1 MPSPPPPVPDAAAVA
16 DRDAQKR
23 DEGGGFPVW
32 VAVLVVLL
40 LLLVAGALFAL
51 RRRQAWARRRQY
63 ALRHFPLPPPGGS
76 LARKSVPLGLERAP
90 TMKGP
95 REEAAER
102 ARQTRTQ
109 SGAVFN
115 PLSAAGLEMQALA
128 EAGEEESEASGTDS
142 GGEGGGGGGG
152 RGAMSPEQ
160 GAELMEEVEQEELM
174 ECALE
179 LVESA
184 SAQLD
189 ELSKRLEGETQG
201 LLARE
206 LDSLRA
212 NIATMQ
218 ESLHEDGGEAGE
230 AKFENAEAKLD
241 AVMDLASEAAG
252 VMKGLEELL
261 VRQRANREAISLR
274 AVAALKVSSHRAV
287 QDLNYAQQVL
297 AGGSTGSEASGFS
310 ETKDSKVQYVVDNVV
325 EVGGQITE
333 AVAALADDLPEA
345 LSSEAEALR
354 LAAVACTET
363 MSGFNVQGASSSG
376 TQALGLG
383 VASLL
388 SQAEALHSKIQE
400 LYPNIQEDAE
410 AVAGM
415 EDALSVIKRMRMHLR
430 HVERPGRT
438 EAEEGPE
445 VSNEL
450 FRALAARRAGKAWK
464 DKLDKRPTMMP
475 LRPEQTDRRLTGI

>member
-1 MPSPPPPVPDAAAVA
+1 MWIPVVIAM
-16 DRDAQKR
+16 
-23 DEGGGFPVW
+23 
-32 VAVLVVLL
+32 LL
-40 LLLVAGALFAL
+40 LLLAAAFFAL
-51 RRRQAWARRRQY
+51 RRRRAWARRRQY
-63 ALRHFPLPPPGGS
+63 ALRNFPLPPPGGV
-76 LARKSVPLGLERAP
+76 LGRASVPKGLDRAP

-128 EAGEEESEASGTDS
+128 EAEEGSDSEGAGSGAESPGGASGDNGEGAGRTAEEE
-142 GGEGGGGGGG
+142 
-152 RGAMSPEQ
+152 
-160 GAELMEEVEQEELM
+160 AELMEEIEQEELM

-201 LLARE
+201 VMSRE
-206 LDSLRA
+206 LDSLRT

-218 ESLHEDGGEAGE
+218 ESLHSGGAGE
-230 AKFENAEAKLD
+230 AKFESAEAKLD
-241 AVMDLASEAAG
+241 AVMDLASEAAT
-252 VMKGLEELL
+252 VMEGLEELL
-261 VRQRANREAISLR
+261 VRQRANREAITLR
-274 AVAALKVSSHRAV
+274 AVATLKVASHRAV

-297 AGGSTGSEASGFS
+297 VGGSTGSEASGFS
-310 ETKDSKVQYVVDNVV
+310 ETKDSKVQYVVDNIV
-325 EVGGQITE
+325 EVGTQIVDTVQGLE
-333 AVAALADDLPEA
+333 DDLPDT
-345 LSSEAEALR
+345 LSEEAEALR
-354 LAAVACTET
+354 LAANACRET
-363 MSGFNVQGASSSG
+363 MAGFNIESAGASG
-376 TQALGLG
+376 ARILG
-383 VASLL
+383 VGAASLL
-388 SQAEALHSKIQE
+388 SQAEALHTKIE
-400 LYPNIQEDAE
+400 NLYPNIQEDAE

-430 HVERPGRT
+430 HVERGGVD
-438 EAEEGPE
+438 EDDDAPE
-445 VSNEL
+445 LSNEL

-475 LRPEQTDRRLTGI
+475 VRPDQRDRSLTGIGPA

>member
-1 MPSPPPPVPDAAAVA
+1 
-16 DRDAQKR
+16 
-23 DEGGGFPVW
+23 
-32 VAVLVVLL
+32 
-40 LLLVAGALFAL
+40 
-51 RRRQAWARRRQY
+51 
-63 ALRHFPLPPPGGS
+63 
-76 LARKSVPLGLERAP
+76 
-90 TMKGP
+90 
-95 REEAAER
+95 
-102 ARQTRTQ
+102 
-109 SGAVFN
+109 
-115 PLSAAGLEMQALA
+115 
-128 EAGEEESEASGTDS
+128 
-142 GGEGGGGGGG
+142 
-152 RGAMSPEQ
+152 MSPEQ
-160 GAELMEEVEQEELM
+160 EAELMEEVEQEELM

-218 ESLHEDGGEAGE
+218 ESLHEDGGEGGE
-230 AKFENAEAKLD
+230 VKFENAEAKLD
-241 AVMDLASEAAG
+241 AVMELASEAAG
-252 VMKGLEELL
+252 VMQGLEELL
-261 VRQRANREAISLR
+261 VRQRANREAITLR

-333 AVAALADDLPEA
+333 AVATLADDLPEE
-345 LSSEAEALR
+345 LRSEAEELK
-354 LAAVACTET
+354 LAAIACTET
-363 MSGFNVQGASSSG
+363 MTGFNVQSASSSG
-376 TQALGLG
+376 TMVLGLG

-388 SQAEALHSKIQE
+388 SQADALHSKIQD

-438 EAEEGPE
+438 EEEEGPE

-475 LRPEQTDRRLTGI
+475 MRPEQTDRKLTGI

>member
-1 MPSPPPPVPDAAAVA
+1 
-16 DRDAQKR
+16 
-23 DEGGGFPVW
+23 
-32 VAVLVVLL
+32 
-40 LLLVAGALFAL
+40 
-51 RRRQAWARRRQY
+51 
-63 ALRHFPLPPPGGS
+63 
-76 LARKSVPLGLERAP
+76 
-90 TMKGP
+90 
-95 REEAAER
+95 
-102 ARQTRTQ
+102 
-109 SGAVFN
+109 
-115 PLSAAGLEMQALA
+115 
-128 EAGEEESEASGTDS
+128 
-142 GGEGGGGGGG
+142 
-152 RGAMSPEQ
+152 MSPERE
-160 GAELMEEVEQEELM
+160 AELMEEGEQEELM

-201 LLARE
+201 QLARE

-325 EVGGQITE
+325 EVGG
-333 AVAALADDLPEA
+333 
-345 LSSEAEALR
+345 
-354 LAAVACTET
+354 
-363 MSGFNVQGASSSG
+363 
-376 TQALGLG
+376 
-383 VASLL
+383 
-388 SQAEALHSKIQE
+388 
-400 LYPNIQEDAE
+400 
-410 AVAGM
+410 
-415 EDALSVIKRMRMHLR
+415 
-430 HVERPGRT
+430 
-438 EAEEGPE
+438 
-445 VSNEL
+445 
-450 FRALAARRAGKAWK
+450 
-464 DKLDKRPTMMP
+464 
-475 LRPEQTDRRLTGI
+475 